1 MQLQSPLSVLCAFP
15 LQAAAPSDLHLVSSE
30 MEVLKRPAREVKV
43 FNEDLARTSTKMLE
57 VMYSSGGI
65 GLAGVNVI
73 IVKLNLR
80 LNMR

>member
-1 MQLQSPLSVLCAFP
+1 
-15 LQAAAPSDLHLVSSE
+15 

-43 FNEDLARTSTKMLE
+43 FNEDLARTSTKMLD